1 MFRSIRSPEVLL
13 TTLAAAMQREL
24 GDFGSLL
31 RQGDGLAQLFHWLQQ
46 HIWQSASTQD
56 TDALVRQATGE
67 SLSPGHFR
75 RHLEQRYLR

>member
-1 MFRSIRSPEVLL
+1 MRSYLQQE
-13 TTLAAAMQREL
+13 
-24 GDFGSLL
+24 
-31 RQGDGLAQLFHWLQQ
+31 DGLAQLFHWLQQ

-67 SLSPGHFR
+67 ALSPGHFR